1 MAFIPPTID
10 DVRHCSNALS
20 VDPAETD
27 AARAIA
33 EHYSKISNQE
43 YRITQDDLD
52 DLTDTIEYLMLPLT
66 SQTHNKCTNKSII
79 FVGSFYNDDQ
89 QLPV

>member
-1 MAFIPPTID
+1 MAFIQPTID

-43 YRITQDDLD
+43 YRITQDDL
-52 DLTDTIEYLMLPLT
+52 TDTIEYLMATNQLY
-66 SQTHNKCTNKSII
+66 SQ
-79 FVGSFYNDDQ
+79 
-89 QLPV
+89 

>member
-20 VDPAETD
+20 VDSTETD

-52 DLTDTIEYLMLPLT
+52 DLTDTIEYLMATNQPD
-66 SQTHNKCTNKSII
+66 SQ
-79 FVGSFYNDDQ
+79 
-89 QLPV
+89 

>member
-1 MAFIPPTID
+1 MGETVGQSFRLCVVNT
-10 DVRHCSNALS
+10 VRHNYGFHSTNHRRLRHCSNALS

-52 DLTDTIEYLMLPLT
+52 DLTDTIEYLMATNQLD
-66 SQTHNKCTNKSII
+66 SQ
-79 FVGSFYNDDQ
+79 
-89 QLPV
+89 

>member
-1 MAFIPPTID
+1 MAFIQPTIG

-43 YRITQDDLD
+43 YRITKDDLD
-52 DLTDTIEYLMLPLT
+52 DLTDTIEYLMATNQLD
-66 SQTHNKCTNKSII
+66 SQ
-79 FVGSFYNDDQ
+79 
-89 QLPV
+89 

>member
-1 MAFIPPTID
+1 MAFIQPTID
-10 DVRHCSNALS
+10 DVRYCSNALS

-43 YRITQDDLD
+43 YRITQDDLN
-52 DLTDTIEYLMLPLT
+52 DLTDTIEYLMATNQLD
-66 SQTHNKCTNKSII
+66 SQ
-79 FVGSFYNDDQ
+79 
-89 QLPV
+89 

>member
-27 AARAIA
+27 A
-33 EHYSKISNQE
+33 
-43 YRITQDDLD
+43 
-52 DLTDTIEYLMLPLT
+52 
-66 SQTHNKCTNKSII
+66 
-79 FVGSFYNDDQ
+79 
-89 QLPV
+89 

>member
-33 EHYSKISNQE
+33 DTTQRYPIRSTASPKTTWMISL
-43 YRITQDDLD
+43 TQSN
-52 DLTDTIEYLMLPLT
+52 ISWPLT

-79 FVGSFYNDDQ
+79 FVGSFYNGGQ

>member
-1 MAFIPPTID
+1 MGETVGQSFGLCVVNTVRHNYGFHSTID

-52 DLTDTIEYLMLPLT
+52 DLTDTIEYLMTTNQLD
-66 SQTHNKCTNKSII
+66 SQ
-79 FVGSFYNDDQ
+79 
-89 QLPV
+89 

>member
-1 MAFIPPTID
+1 MTFIQPTID

-27 AARAIA
+27 AARTIA
-33 EHYSKISNQE
+33 EHYSKISNQD

-52 DLTDTIEYLMLPLT
+52 DLTDT
-66 SQTHNKCTNKSII
+66 
-79 FVGSFYNDDQ
+79 
-89 QLPV
+89 

>member
-52 DLTDTIEYLMLPLT
+52 DLTDTIEYLMALT

-79 FVGSFYNDDQ
+79 FVGSFYNGGQ

>member
-43 YRITQDDLD
+43 YRITR
-52 DLTDTIEYLMLPLT
+52 
-66 SQTHNKCTNKSII
+66 
-79 FVGSFYNDDQ
+79 VGSLAAAACHGLE
-89 QLPV
+89 LP

>member
-1 MAFIPPTID
+1 MAFIQPTID

-20 VDPAETD
+20 VDP
-27 AARAIA
+27 ARAIA

-52 DLTDTIEYLMLPLT
+52 DLTDTIEYLMATNQLD
-66 SQTHNKCTNKSII
+66 SQ
-79 FVGSFYNDDQ
+79 
-89 QLPV
+89 

>member
-1 MAFIPPTID
+1 MGETVGQSFRLCVVNTVRHNYGFIPPTID

-52 DLTDTIEYLMLPLT
+52 DLTDTIEYLMATNQPD
-66 SQTHNKCTNKSII
+66 SQ
-79 FVGSFYNDDQ
+79 
-89 QLPV
+89 

>member
-33 EHYSKISNQE
+33 EHYSKISTSPKTTWM
-43 YRITQDDLD
+43 ISLTQSN
-52 DLTDTIEYLMLPLT
+52 ISWPLT

-79 FVGSFYNDDQ
+79 FVGSFYNGGQ

>member
-1 MAFIPPTID
+1 MAFIQPTID

-20 VDPAETD
+20 VD

-33 EHYSKISNQE
+33 EHYSKIFNQE

-52 DLTDTIEYLMLPLT
+52 DLTDTIEYLMATNQLD
-66 SQTHNKCTNKSII
+66 SQ
-79 FVGSFYNDDQ
+79 
-89 QLPV
+89 

>member
-1 MAFIPPTID
+1 MAFIQPTID

-43 YRITQDDLD
+43 PKTTWMISLTQSN
-52 DLTDTIEYLMLPLT
+52 ISWPLT

-79 FVGSFYNDDQ
+79 FVGSFYNGGQ
-89 QLPV
+89 QLPA

>member
-52 DLTDTIEYLMLPLT
+52 
-66 SQTHNKCTNKSII
+66 
-79 FVGSFYNDDQ
+79 NDH
-89 QLPV
+89 

>member
-1 MAFIPPTID
+1 MAFIQPTID

-33 EHYSKISNQE
+33 EHYSKIS
-43 YRITQDDLD
+43 
-52 DLTDTIEYLMLPLT
+52 
-66 SQTHNKCTNKSII
+66 
-79 FVGSFYNDDQ
+79 GSDAQWNENSR
-89 QLPV
+89 

>member
-1 MAFIPPTID
+1 MAFIQPTID

-33 EHYSKISNQE
+33 EHYSKISK
-43 YRITQDDLD
+43 YDLD
-52 DLTDTIEYLMLPLT
+52 DLTDTIEYLMATNQLD
-66 SQTHNKCTNKSII
+66 SQ
-79 FVGSFYNDDQ
+79 
-89 QLPV
+89 

>member
-52 DLTDTIEYLMLPLT
+52 DLTDTIEYLIVLT

-79 FVGSFYNDDQ
+79 FVGSFYNGGQ

>member
-1 MAFIPPTID
+1 MAFIQPTID

-43 YRITQDDLD
+43 YASPKTTWMTSLTQSN
-52 DLTDTIEYLMLPLT
+52 ISWQLT
-66 SQTHNKCTNKSII
+66 S
-79 FVGSFYNDDQ
+79 
-89 QLPV
+89 

>member
-1 MAFIPPTID
+1 MAFIQPTID

-43 YRITQDDLD
+43 YRITQDDL
-52 DLTDTIEYLMLPLT
+52 LTQSNISWQLT
-66 SQTHNKCTNKSII
+66 S
-79 FVGSFYNDDQ
+79 
-89 QLPV
+89 

>member
-1 MAFIPPTID
+1 MGETVGQSFRLCVVNTVGIIMAFIQPTID
-10 DVRHCSNALS
+10 DIRHCSNALS

-52 DLTDTIEYLMLPLT
+52 DLTDTIEYLMATNQLD
-66 SQTHNKCTNKSII
+66 SQ
-79 FVGSFYNDDQ
+79 
-89 QLPV
+89 

>member
-20 VDPAETD
+20 VDPTDTD

-43 YRITQDDLD
+43 YRITSDDLD
-52 DLTDTIEYLMLPLT
+52 DLTDTIEYLIGVTNPE
-66 SQTHNKCTNKSII
+66 SQQMH
-79 FVGSFYNDDQ
+79 
-89 QLPV
+89 

>member
-1 MAFIPPTID
+1 MAFIQPTID
-10 DVRHCSNALS
+10 DVRHCSNA

-52 DLTDTIEYLMLPLT
+52 DLTDTIEYLMATNQLD
-66 SQTHNKCTNKSII
+66 SQ
-79 FVGSFYNDDQ
+79 
-89 QLPV
+89 

>member
-52 DLTDTIEYLMLPLT
+52 GGTAEFGKNRTL
-66 SQTHNKCTNKSII
+66 S
-79 FVGSFYNDDQ
+79 
-89 QLPV
+89 

>member
-20 VDPAETD
+20 VDPVETD

-52 DLTDTIEYLMLPLT
+52 DLTDTIEYLMATNQPD
-66 SQTHNKCTNKSII
+66 SQ
-79 FVGSFYNDDQ
+79 
-89 QLPV
+89 

>member
-27 AARAIA
+27 
-33 EHYSKISNQE
+33 SKISNQE

-52 DLTDTIEYLMLPLT
+52 DLTDTIEYLMATNQPD
-66 SQTHNKCTNKSII
+66 SQ
-79 FVGSFYNDDQ
+79 
-89 QLPV
+89 

>member
-20 VDPAETD
+20 VDPTETD

-33 EHYSKISNQE
+33 EHYSKTSNQE

-52 DLTDTIEYLMLPLT
+52 DLTDTIEYLMATNQPD
-66 SQTHNKCTNKSII
+66 SQ
-79 FVGSFYNDDQ
+79 
-89 QLPV
+89 

>member
-1 MAFIPPTID
+1 MAFIQPTID

-52 DLTDTIEYLMLPLT
+52 DLTDTIEY
-66 SQTHNKCTNKSII
+66 NKSII
-79 FVGSFYNDDQ
+79 FVGSFYNGGQ

>member
-43 YRITQDDLD
+43 YRIPKTTWMISLTQSN
-52 DLTDTIEYLMLPLT
+52 ISWPLT

-79 FVGSFYNDDQ
+79 FVGSFYNGGQ